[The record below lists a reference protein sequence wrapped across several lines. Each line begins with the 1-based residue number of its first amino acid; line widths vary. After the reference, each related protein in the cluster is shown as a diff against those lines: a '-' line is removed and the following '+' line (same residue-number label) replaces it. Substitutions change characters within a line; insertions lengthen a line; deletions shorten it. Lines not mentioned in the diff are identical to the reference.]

1 MRAAC
6 VLIWRPVRDSDYFAR
21 ATSRNEASA
30 CPVAGHVA
38 HDRDFLRLGRV
49 VAHRTIA
56 HAFSVAQ
63 LARALRSRTVQLAAT
78 IRGMRYAF
86 TGVKEVLAKAN
97 PPKSGDDLAGVSAR
111 DAVER
116 VAARAVLA
124 DLTLRE
130 LRENPVVPYEQDEL
144 TRLVEDELHEPA
156 FRAVAH
162 LTVGQFREWLLDIRT
177 TGATLRSVAPGL
189 TPEMVAAAAKL
200 MSNFDL
206 MTVGAK
212 CEVVVRA
219 NNTLGLPGR
228 LSSRCQPNHPSDD
241 VQGILASA
249 REGLAYGCG
258 DAVIGINP
266 ATDTAESTAEIL
278 RVIDDLCKRNEIPT
292 QHCVLSHVTVQMKAL
307 ELGCPMD
314 LMFQS
319 VAGTEQANASFG
331 ISAALLDDAWAL
343 IKQKGTAKGPNR
355 MYFESGQGS
364 ALSSQSHHGADQVT
378 IEARCYGLAR
388 RYDPFLVNTVVGFI
402 GPEYLEDGP
411 QISRAALE
419 DHCMGKLMGLP
430 MGCDACFTYHAR
442 MTQDELESLKVLL
455 GVAGC
460 TYLMSMPVGDDIML
474 NYQSTSYHD
483 IATLRRLLHKRP
495 TPEFDAWLTSRGIW
509 AGDGPGPR
517 FGDVSAVR

>member
-1 MRAAC
+1 M
-6 VLIWRPVRDSDYFAR
+6 
-21 ATSRNEASA
+21 
-30 CPVAGHVA
+30 
-38 HDRDFLRLGRV
+38 
-49 VAHRTIA
+49 
-56 HAFSVAQ
+56 
-63 LARALRSRTVQLAAT
+63 QLAAT
-78 IRGMRYAF
+78 IRGTRYAF
-86 TGVKEVLAKAN
+86 TSVKEVLAKAN

-124 DLTLRE
+124 NMTLRE

-144 TRLVEDELHEPA
+144 TRVVEDELDESA
-156 FRAVAH
+156 FKAVGH
-162 LTVGQFREWLLDIRT
+162 LTVGQFREWLLDIDT
-177 TGATLRSVAPGL
+177 SGPTLRAVAPGL

-212 CEVVVRA
+212 CQVVVRA

-228 LSSRCQPNHPSDD
+228 LSSRCQPNHPTDD
-241 VQGILASA
+241 VEGILASA
-249 REGLAYGCG
+249 REGLSYGCG

-278 RVIDDLCKRNEIPT
+278 RAIDDLLKRNGIPT

-319 VAGTEQANASFG
+319 VAGTQAANQAFG
-331 ISAALLDDAWAL
+331 INLKLIDDAWAL
-343 IKQKGTAKGPNR
+343 MKQKGTAKGPNR
-355 MYFESGQGS
+355 MYFETGQGS
-364 ALSSQSHHGADQVT
+364 ALSSQAHHGADQVT
-378 IEARCYGLAR
+378 IEARAYGFAR

-419 DHCMGKLMGLP
+419 DHCMGKLLGLP

-442 MTQDELESLKVLL
+442 MSQDELESLKVLL
-455 GVAGC
+455 GAAGC
-460 TYLMSMPVGDDIML
+460 TYLMSLPVGDDIML

-483 IATLRRLLHKRP
+483 IPTLRRLLHKKP
-495 TPEFDAWLTSRGIW
+495 TPEFDAWLDRAGIW
-509 AGDGPGPR
+509 RDDGPGPR